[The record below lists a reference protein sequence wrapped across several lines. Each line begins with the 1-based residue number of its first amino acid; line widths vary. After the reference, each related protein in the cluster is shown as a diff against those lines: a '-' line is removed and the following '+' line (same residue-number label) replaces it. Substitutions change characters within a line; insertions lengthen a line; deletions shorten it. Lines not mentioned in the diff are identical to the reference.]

1 MKKYIF
7 IILAIVAVVAIGGYY
22 FLFGKKDVC
31 KNVIPEDAKAVM
43 VLDSKQLVKQIGIDS
58 SDILGF
64 LQSDKNKK
72 EDLGIDLLSPI
83 YGFLSNE
90 SYLCG
95 VMALSDADDFEEAI
109 KKEGISVES
118 QRGFKWAYNKEMIV
132 CYDDEKA
139 LLLGPISQTESHNM
153 RPRMVEW
160 MSQSSSKNPMLSS
173 VLKQDGALCLSSK
186 MSVVPGS
193 YMHQV
198 LQYLNN
204 PFDMDK
210 VFLNAELSIKEKSL
224 HLSASVESDEEE
236 IKDLVSKAD
245 GILQPI
251 QASQLRSSASDPLLW
266 VGFNA
271 KGASLLEGMRKN
283 SVLRLFLV
291 GVNLCVD
298 ADMMLKA
305 VDGDVCFELSDITSQ
320 QANYTLKAQV
330 TNQDFLKNANEWN
343 TGFLGKSFS
352 FKSIDKNNYM
362 LQGAGSTTYFGVKD
376 NIAYFSSNQNVTSNE
391 GSNTSDN
398 FVSNNKSEIEGKIIY
413 ASISMNKLSR
423 LPEIQ
428 NMMGKDSQMLN
439 VFFDK
444 MDRFTV
450 SATDY
455 LHYDIELTT
464 KEDISDFIKQFLK

>member
-1 MKKYIF
+1 M
-7 IILAIVAVVAIGGYY
+7 AIVAVVAIGGYY

-31 KNVIPEDAKAVM
+31 KDVIPEDAKAVM
-43 VLDSKQLVKQIGIDS
+43 VLDSKQLVKQMGIGI
-58 SDILGF
+58 SDIVDF
-64 LQSDKNKK
+64 LKSDKK
-72 EDLGIDLLSPI
+72 EDIGIDLLSPM

-90 SYLCG
+90 SYLCA
-95 VMALSDADDFEEAI
+95 VIALSDADDFEEAF
-109 KKEGISVES
+109 KAKGISVES

-132 CYDDEKA
+132 CFNDDKA
-139 LLLGPISQTESHNM
+139 LLLGPITQTESHNM

-160 MSQSSSKNPMLSS
+160 MSQSSSKSPILSS
-173 VLKQDGALCLSSK
+173 ALKQDGALCLSSK

-224 HLSASVESDEEE
+224 HLSASVESDEDD
-236 IKDLVSKAD
+236 IKGLVTKHKD
-245 GILQPI
+245 ILRPI
-251 QASQLRSSASDPLLW
+251 QASQLRSSTNDPLLW
-266 VGFNA
+266 VGFNT
-271 KGASLLEGMRKN
+271 KGASLLEELRKN

-305 VDGDVCFELSDITSQ
+305 VDGDVCLELSDITSQ

-343 TGFLGKSFS
+343 AGFLGKSFS

-362 LQGAGSTTYFGVKD
+362 LQGAGSTTYFGVID
-376 NIAYFSSNQNVTSNE
+376 NIAYFSSNQNVTNNDR
-391 GSNTSDN
+391 SNTSDN
-398 FVSNNKSEIEGKIIY
+398 FVANNKSEIEGKIIY

-423 LPEIQ
+423 LSEIQ
-428 NMMGKDSQMLN
+428 NMMGKDSQMLS